1 MEENDNPETKKM
13 KLSAS
18 LDKKKLLLILDNIGK
33 EIDLSEVGV
42 RIGDNTRR
50 KLLVSSC
57 STQVIENM
65 GAKDYSLEIEP
76 LSSDEGYDLF
86 RKGAFE
92 NGPES
97 DIVKARAREISS
109 DCRGLPLAINAV
121 AGAMRFKK
129 NEYEWSH
136 ALNSMRKRDV
146 SIPKNLRAIDAE
158 LYQVLRWTCNELSE
172 FHLKIFFSKLCS
184 ISRR

>member
-1 MEENDNPETKKM
+1 M

-42 RIGDNTRR
+42 RIGDNNGS
-50 KLLVSSC
+50 KLLISNR
-57 STQVIENM
+57 STQVIEKM

-76 LSSDEGYDLF
+76 LSSDEGWDLF

-92 NGPES
+92 NGPENG
-97 DIVKARAREISS
+97 IVEARAREIAS

-129 NEYEWSH
+129 NEYEQSH
-136 ALNSMRKRDV
+136 ALNSMRNRDASV
-146 SIPKNLRAIDAE
+146 PTNLRAIDAE
-158 LYQVLRWTCNELSE
+158 LYQVLRWTCNELSK
-172 FHLKIFFSKLCS
+172 FHLKIFFF
-184 ISRR
+184 